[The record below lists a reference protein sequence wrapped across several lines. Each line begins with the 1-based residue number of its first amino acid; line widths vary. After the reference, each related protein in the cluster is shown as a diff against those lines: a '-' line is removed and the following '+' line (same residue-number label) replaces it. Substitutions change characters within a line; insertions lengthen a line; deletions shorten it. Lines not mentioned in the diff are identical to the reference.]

1 MKGKHVIVTG
11 GLGFIGSHLVEKLVE
26 DNDVAI
32 IDNQSTG
39 KRENVSHLI
48 SDNLMVIEGDLRTL
62 NLAAIFEEYEYVFH
76 QAALPSVPRS
86 VKDPLASHEANITGT
101 LMVLI
106 AAKDADIQKVVY
118 ASSSSV
124 YGDTAELPRQEDMPV
139 NPLSPYAVT
148 KMAGE
153 FYCKVFHEI
162 YGLPTISLRYFNVF
176 GPRQDPLSQYAAVI
190 PRFIT
195 AMLNDSSPIIYG
207 DGQQSRDFTFV
218 KHVVDANVLAC
229 ESKKTG
235 TFNVACG
242 RSVSINELV
251 ALIGEIT
258 GTTIEA
264 KHAAPRP
271 GEVRVSLADISKA
284 RSFGYAPKGN
294 FKDELEATIRWFE
307 NGLRPGNQG

>member
-1 MKGKHVIVTG
+1 MKRKHVIVTG
-11 GLGFIGSHLVEKLVE
+11 GLGFIGSHLVEELVK
-26 DNDVAI
+26 DNDVAL

-39 KRENVSHLI
+39 KLENVSHLM
-48 SDNLMVIEGDLRTL
+48 SDNLKLIEGDLLTL
-62 NLAAIFEEYEYVFH
+62 NLAAIFEDYEYVFH

-86 VKDPLASHEANITGT
+86 VKDPLASHEANTTGT
-101 LMVLI
+101 LRVLI

-124 YGDTAELPRQEDMPV
+124 YGDTAELPKREDMPV
-139 NPLSPYAVT
+139 NPVSPYAVT
-148 KMAGE
+148 KVAGE

-162 YGLPTISLRYFNVF
+162 YGLPTVTLRYFNVF

-195 AMLNDSSPIIYG
+195 AMLNDASPIVYG
-207 DGQQSRDFTFV
+207 DGKQSRDFTFV

-229 ESKKTG
+229 ESEETG

-242 RSVSINELV
+242 RSISINELV
-251 ALIGEIT
+251 ELIGDIT
-258 GTTIEA
+258 GKTIEVEYV
-264 KHAAPRP
+264 APRL
-271 GEVRVSLADISKA
+271 GEVRHSLADISKA
-284 RSFGYAPKGN
+284 RSFGYEPKSY

-307 NGLRPGNQG
+307 NGLRQGNQG

>member
-11 GLGFIGSHLVEKLVE
+11 GLGFIGSHLAEKLSE

-39 KRENVSHLI
+39 KLGNVSHLI
-48 SDNLMVIEGDLRTL
+48 SDHLKVIEGDLRTL
-62 NLAAIFEEYEYVFH
+62 NLAAIFEDYEYLFH

-124 YGDTAELPRQEDMPV
+124 YGDTAELPKREDMPV

-195 AMLNDSSPIIYG
+195 AMLDDSSPIIYG

-218 KHVVDANVLAC
+218 RHVVDANVLAC

-271 GEVRVSLADISKA
+271 GDVKHSLADISKA
-284 RSFGYAPKGN
+284 QLFGYAPKGN